1 MSYKRSKAEAKS
13 PSYSPTEPEKKQP
26 VDNDD
31 DDDDDSKHQN
41 ESDENNED
49 SPISDPSVESLSPS
63 PRQLR
68 RRQRPFLRRSHIVLR
83 AIYNTRNIRYIDAT
97 YDTRTWTVD
106 SLNLRLVNVDA
117 YHYLRNL
124 LLRARDD
131 ARSINLNN
139 TELHWLQDLRSDE
152 HY

>member
-1 MSYKRSKAEAKS
+1 MNHKKSKAEAKS
-13 PSYSPTEPEKKQP
+13 PSYSPTESDKDRLAEETED
-26 VDNDD
+26 DNDH
-31 DDDDDSKHQN
+31 KHQ
-41 ESDENNED
+41 SDQED
-49 SPISDPSVESLSPS
+49 KEREESPISEPSVESLSPS